1 MSVVINRGLIAAL
14 VLSVLP
20 VTVSAAEPLS
30 PDQLLQRIRSERA
43 AEVSAMQQ
51 REQAFVAERGER
63 AQLLAKAQASLAEQK
78 NQAESLKAEFDRQEA
93 LLAEQEKLLQ
103 QRSGSLG
110 ELFAVVRQS
119 AGDVAGQWQDSLLN
133 AQYPER
139 LKRLNALAENRA
151 LPSADDLE
159 NYWMVLLED
168 LTASGRVEQ
177 VSLPVVAADGTR
189 QPQQVL
195 RVGAFSAFSDGQFL
209 RYDADSKELLV
220 PARQPSG
227 AGLVSDY
234 LASSEPLAVLP
245 IDPTRGTVL
254 AQLQRKPSLW
264 DRLQQ
269 GGLVG
274 WVIVALGAFGL
285 LLALWRIGYLSKV
298 HRGVSAQMHNLSV
311 PNDGNPLGRVIGVL
325 GPNPQLSDLETL
337 ELKLDEAILQET
349 PPLEKGQGLLKLL
362 CAVAPLLGLLG
373 TVTGMIVTFQAITQ
387 GGGGDSR
394 LMADGI
400 SQALVTTVLGLV
412 VAIPLLFLHSLL
424 ASRSKGLIQLL
435 EQQSAG
441 LIALH
446 LSGAPRRG

>member
-1 MSVVINRGLIAAL
+1 MSFVIKRGLIAAL
-14 VLSVLP
+14 VLSALP
-20 VTVSAAEPLS
+20 VVVSAAEPLS
-30 PDQLLQRIRSERA
+30 PDQLLERIRSERA

-51 REQAFVAERGER
+51 REQAFVAQRSER
-63 AQLLAKAQASLAEQK
+63 AQLLAKAQAALAEQK
-78 NQAESLKAEFDRQEA
+78 SEAERLKADFDRQEA
-93 LLAEQEKLLQ
+93 ELAEQEALLK

-139 LKRLNALAENRA
+139 IKRLQALSENRA
-151 LPSADDLE
+151 LPSAQDLE
-159 NYWMVLLED
+159 DYWMVLLED

-177 VSLPVVAADGTR
+177 VELPVVAADGTR
-189 QPQQVL
+189 KQQPVL
-195 RVGAFSAFSDGQFL
+195 RVGAFSAFGDGQFL
-209 RYDADSKELLV
+209 RYDADSHELLV
-220 PARQPSG
+220 PARQPAGS
-227 AGLVSDY
+227 GLVSDY
-234 LASSEPLAVLP
+234 LATKEPLAVLP
-245 IDPTRGTVL
+245 IDPSRGTIL
-254 AQLQRKPSLW
+254 AQLQRKPSIW

-274 WVIVALGAFGL
+274 WVIVALGALGL
-285 LLALWRIGYLSKV
+285 LLALWRMVYLAKV
-298 HRGVSAQMHNLSV
+298 NRGVKAQLHNISV
-311 PNDGNPLGRVIGVL
+311 PDDGNPLGRVIGVL

-362 CAVAPLLGLLG
+362 SAVAPLLGLLG

-424 ASRSKGLIQLL
+424 ASRSKALIQLL

-446 LSGAPRRG
+446 LSGAPRRD

>member
-1 MSVVINRGLIAAL
+1 MSRRFLAVVLLG
-14 VLSVLP
+14 VLSSAA
-20 VTVSAAEPLS
+20 SAAEPLN

-43 AEVSAMQQ
+43 AEVSAMQA
-51 REQAFVAERGER
+51 REQAFIAERGER
-63 AQLLAKAQASLAEQK
+63 AQLLARAQAALSVQKAE
-78 NQAESLKAEFDRQEA
+78 AERLKAEFDRQEA
-93 LLAEQEKLLQ
+93 ELAAQEKLLA
-103 QRSGSLG
+103 QRVGHLG
-110 ELFAVVRQS
+110 ELFGVVRQS

-139 LKRLNALAENRA
+139 LKRLKALAESRT
-151 LPSADDLE
+151 LPSAEDLDG
-159 NYWMVLLED
+159 YWMLLLED
-168 LTASGRVEQ
+168 LAASGRIERLQ
-177 VSLPVVAADGTR
+177 LPVVAADGSRAT
-189 QPQQVL
+189 QPVL
-195 RVGAFSAFSDGQFL
+195 RVGAFSAFGAEAFL
-209 RYDADSKELLV
+209 RYDADAGELLA

-227 AGLVSDY
+227 LGQVADY
-234 LASSEPLAVLP
+234 LDSDEALARLP
-245 IDPTRGTVL
+245 IDPSRGTLL
-254 AQLQRKPSLW
+254 AQLQRQPSLW

-274 WVIVALGAFGL
+274 WVIVGLGLFGL
-285 LLALWRIGYLSKV
+285 CLAAWRMLHLARV
-298 HRGVSAQMHNLSV
+298 ARGVSAQMHDLSA
-311 PNDGNPLGRVIGVL
+311 PREDNPLGRVIGVL
-325 GPNPQLSDLETL
+325 GPKPQLSDLETL

-400 SQALVTTVLGLV
+400 SQALVTTVQGLV

-446 LSGAPRRG
+446 LSGAPRRD